1 MDVCQSI
8 PSLDHHS
15 KLFDNFHFCSLQTE
29 IIIKILTRS
38 ALLILFQKSDD
49 IARIV
54 GKLWLTVSLIIRF
67 LCKLR
72 GDCGSHHI
80 VQSLNFKVPT

>member
-8 PSLDHHS
+8 PSLDS
-15 KLFDNFHFCSLQTE
+15 KLSDNFHFCSLQTE

-54 GKLWLTVSLIIRF
+54 GKLWLTVSLII
-67 LCKLR
+67 
-72 GDCGSHHI
+72 
-80 VQSLNFKVPT
+80 